1 MWPRAIEIM
10 LGCWLA
16 LSPFIFQ
23 HAAGET
29 ALWVVDL
36 GGATLVITLAL
47 FSFWKKTAWA
57 HFAIVAVAAGLI
69 AFGYLYQP
77 HPAPPALQNNVLVG
91 WLLIM
96 FAIMP
101 NQINIP
107 PRSWREYNQDMQP
120 VSLEGDAA
128 GEAAKER

>member
-1 MWPRAIEIM
+1 MWPRAIEVM

-16 LSPFIFQ
+16 LSPFIYR
-23 HAAGET
+23 HPKDET

-36 GGATLVITLAL
+36 TAGALVIILAL
-47 FSFWKKTAWA
+47 MSFWTKTIRA
-57 HFAIVAVAAGLI
+57 HLGILVVAAGLV

-77 HPAPPALQNNVLVG
+77 HPAPPALQNNVLMG

-101 NQINIP
+101 SQVNIP
-107 PRSWREYNQDMQP
+107 PRVWREYNADMMP
-120 VSLEGDAA
+120 TDMNSDAA
-128 GEAAKER
+128 GEE